1 MKGKIV
7 SITDH
12 IVFPDIE
19 KKILGANLSEN
30 LSKDSTILLV
40 WHQLINAEYLDNYPL
55 LKAIIRYGV
64 GYDNIDLK
72 ECRKRGITVCNTPDY
87 GVDEVADTALAMILS
102 LTRKIQQLQ
111 TLARKSPSSWC
122 GSPIPPSS
130 KRLKEQSVGI
140 IGLGRIGLSLATK
153 LTSIFGK
160 VSFYDPN
167 LKRGIEKSLNLN
179 RFDDVRFML
188 EESDVVSINT
198 DLNESTNGMVGSMFL
213 SHMRQGSI
221 LCNVS
226 RGGIYG
232 DPTSILNALRTGK
245 LAGFGTD
252 VWPSEPPEKN
262 DLAYNEMQNDLEL
275 KDKVIITPHT
285 SYFSDS
291 SIVECRTKAAL
302 NAARILN
309 DQIPFNILT

>member
-111 TLARKSPSSWC
+111 TLARKSPSSGC

-130 KRLKEQSVGI
+130 K
-140 IGLGRIGLSLATK
+140 T
-153 LTSIFGK
+153 
-160 VSFYDPN
+160 
-167 LKRGIEKSLNLN
+167 
-179 RFDDVRFML
+179 
-188 EESDVVSINT
+188 
-198 DLNESTNGMVGSMFL
+198 
-213 SHMRQGSI
+213 
-221 LCNVS
+221 
-226 RGGIYG
+226 
-232 DPTSILNALRTGK
+232 
-245 LAGFGTD
+245 
-252 VWPSEPPEKN
+252 
-262 DLAYNEMQNDLEL
+262 
-275 KDKVIITPHT
+275 
-285 SYFSDS
+285 
-291 SIVECRTKAAL
+291 
-302 NAARILN
+302 
-309 DQIPFNILT
+309 